1 MTAVENLRPEPIGS
15 RPLEGK
21 RILFFGKGGSGKSTL
36 LALVASVLQRKG
48 YRIMVLD
55 GDASNPEGLVRLLFG
70 LGVHDE
76 PKALAEFF
84 GGIQR
89 VTCPVDDPM
98 PLTRIGD
105 TEPVPAK
112 PIRLRE
118 EIGPEYYLEK
128 GNLRLLQAGK
138 IESYG
143 QGCDGPLEK
152 VVRDFVIAGDF
163 VSLIDEKAG
172 IEHFGRR
179 IPDRMDI
186 LLGVLD
192 CTRESVSI
200 ARRVSGFAAAIG
212 VPRLWLV
219 LNKTES
225 QDMAD
230 QMAGLLGDLSSRVIG
245 ALPYDPGL
253 VRASLAGRALNPQAV
268 PAEADLLVQ
277 SLERIAPEGDECRLD
292 MGL

>member
-1 MTAVENLRPEPIGS
+1 MMAVENLRPDAIGS

-21 RILFFGKGGSGKSTL
+21 RILVFGKGGSGKSTL
-36 LALVASVLQRKG
+36 VALVASVLQRKG
-48 YRIMVLD
+48 YRIMILD

-70 LGVHDE
+70 LGVHEE
-76 PKALAEFF
+76 PKALVEFF
-84 GGIQR
+84 GGIQG
-89 VTCPVDDPM
+89 VTCPVDAPM

-112 PIRLRE
+112 PVNLRE
-118 EIGPEYYLEK
+118 EIGPAYYLEK
-128 GNLRLLQAGK
+128 GSLRLLQAGK

-143 QGCDGPLEK
+143 QGCDGPIEK
-152 VVRDFVIAGDF
+152 VVRDFVITGDF

-172 IEHFGRR
+172 VEHFGRR

-200 ARRVSGFAAAIG
+200 ARRVSGFAAAMG
-212 VPRLWLV
+212 LPRLWFV
-219 LNKTES
+219 LNKAES

-245 ALPYDPGL
+245 SLPYDPGL
-253 VRASLAGRALNPQAV
+253 VRASLAGRALNQHAV
-268 PAEADLLVQ
+268 PEEADFIVQ
-277 SLERIAPEGDECRLD
+277 GLERIASERDECRLD